1 MIALLTG
8 ILALK
13 EADRVVVKTASGVG
27 YECFVPTRSLAAL
40 PAPGSPVELHTHLAV
55 REDALTL
62 FAFVTAEERRVFQR
76 LITVSG
82 IGPKLALAML
92 SALSAERIV
101 RAIRE
106 HDLAALNS
114 VSGVGKKTAERVVLE
129 LKDKTDDLRGETEE
143 RGMTGVTGMR
153 GMRGAE
159 GALRALVKLGYTAA
173 EADDAVRHVLAGNG
187 KQETAALVKAALGY
201 LAGR

>member
-8 ILALK
+8 TLALK

-27 YECFVPTRSLAAL
+27 YECFVPTRSLASL
-40 PAPGSPVELHTHLAV
+40 PPTGQTVELHTHLAV

-62 FAFVTAEERRVFQR
+62 FGFVTAEERRVFQR
-76 LITVSG
+76 LITASG
-82 IGPKLALAML
+82 VGPKLALAML
-92 SALSAERIV
+92 SQLSAERIV

-106 HDLAALNS
+106 HDLAALSS

-129 LKDKTDDLRGETEE
+129 LKDKTDDLKGEARGERREASDAAT
-143 RGMTGVTGMR
+143 
-153 GMRGAE
+153 
-159 GALRALVKLGYTAA
+159 RALVKLGYSAT
-173 EADDAVRHVLAGNG
+173 EADDAVRRVLAKDGAR
-187 KQETAALVKAALGY
+187 ETAELVKSALTF